1 MFFFLMIRLPPRST
15 RTDTLFPYTTL
26 FRSATRPE
34 RFGAGPCEGG
44 MIRGAGAGGKPIRTG
59 AERQRRVWP
68 GHERVGRMIV
78 GHTPSHSRTGAAM
91 KAFTALAS
99 LLLAVTASACPST
112 GLSAADK
119 LATSPPHP
127 RGQTHSSPAFGT
139 TKP

>member
-59 AERQRRVWP
+59 AERPGRVWP
-68 GHERVGRMIV
+68 GRERVGRMIV
-78 GHTPSHSRTGAAM
+78 GHTPSHPRTGVDM
-91 KAFTALAS
+91 KAFPDLAS
-99 LLLAVTASACPST
+99 LLVAVTASACANTRLTHAHKPAT
-112 GLSAADK
+112 YRAHGGGAA
-119 LATSPPHP
+119 H
-127 RGQTHSSPAFGT
+127 
-139 TKP
+139 